1 MSLAHNY
8 TQDFIEFWDNYFVE
22 NNIDSP
28 KFTTRLL
35 FKPKEW
41 DGEKQGI
48 TFFESE
54 LPKKGETIYIEL
66 VITDMNGKYIS
77 NLKDN
82 YRSLYKLEYRPS
94 SEYDVFNR
102 ISKKTKVPYEV
113 IGVEYEQLT
122 LCLEKS
128 IIYIDDKEKID
139 NNLFE
144 TLELQAMEDSPF
156 GSMTIRDFYCILHN
170 VPKTRQKW
178 LNDLIKENGRK
189 ENNITNGGCS
199 CKT

>member
-1 MSLAHNY
+1 MSLAHDHA
-8 TQDFIEFWDNYFVE
+8 QDFIELWDNYFVE
-22 NNIDSP
+22 NNIDSS

-41 DGEKQGI
+41 NGEKQGI

-54 LPKKGETIYIEL
+54 LPKEGEAIYIEL

-102 ISKKTKVPYEV
+102 TSKANVPYKV
-113 IGVEYEQLT
+113 IAVAYEQLT

-128 IIYIDDKEKID
+128 ITYIDDEKKISD
-139 NNLFE
+139 DA
-144 TLELQAMEDSPF
+144 LELLEREAMEDSPF
-156 GSMTIRDFYCILHN
+156 NSMTIRDFYCILHN
-170 VPKTRQKW
+170 VPKTRQEW
-178 LNDLIKENGRK
+178 LNNLIKENGRK

-199 CKT
+199 CKN

>member
-1 MSLAHNY
+1 MSLAHDY
-8 TQDFIEFWDNYFVE
+8 VQDFIEFWDNYFVE
-22 NNIDSP
+22 SNIDSS
-28 KFTTRLL
+28 KFTTRLI

-41 DGEKQGI
+41 NGEKLGI

-54 LPKKGETIYIEL
+54 MPKEEETLYIEL
-66 VITDMNGKYIS
+66 VTTDINGKYIP
-77 NLKDN
+77 NVKN
-82 YRSLYKLEYRPS
+82 NCRSLYKLEYRPT

-102 ISKKTKVPYEV
+102 TSKANVPYKV
-113 IGVEYEQLT
+113 IAVTYEQLT

-128 IIYIDDKEKID
+128 IIYIDDEKKISND
-139 NNLFE
+139 A
-144 TLELQAMEDSPF
+144 LELLEREAMEDSPF

-189 ENNITNGGCS
+189 KDNITNGSCS
-199 CKT
+199 CKN